1 MINLISL
8 LVTVLLAH
16 YAYIVPDIALS
27 LIATVLAGLMLFG
40 NIISLAKNKG

>member
-16 YAYIVPDIALS
+16 YAYIVPDITLS
-27 LIATVLAGLMLFG
+27 FIAAVLSGLMLFG
-40 NIISLAKNKG
+40 NIAALLQNKG